1 VTELTESPSS
11 GLTYWRYISQII
23 IIVVVVVII
32 VIIII
37 IIIIIIVI
45 ICSWLTT
52 ASFSE
57 TGLVP
62 ADGAKALERHQRKGV
77 QKGLSNSC

>member
-1 VTELTESPSS
+1 MRELTESPSS

-32 VIIII
+32 VIII